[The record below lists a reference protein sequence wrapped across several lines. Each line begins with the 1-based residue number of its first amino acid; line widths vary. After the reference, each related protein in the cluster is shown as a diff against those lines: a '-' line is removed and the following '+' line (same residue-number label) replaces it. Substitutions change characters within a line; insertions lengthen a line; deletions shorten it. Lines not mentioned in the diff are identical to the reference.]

1 MPRRG
6 ARAGARRDRQ
16 KRRPGVWRSR
26 DFHARS
32 SILLFPLRPY
42 WYTGTTVLRTEYDA
56 EEIQFGKKVAESFEV
71 YTGERNVNDTS
82 RS

>member
-1 MPRRG
+1 MVLVPVHEGIGKKEGPVYGGRVTFML
-6 ARAGARRDRQ
+6 ARL
-16 KRRPGVWRSR
+16 
-26 DFHARS
+26 S
-32 SILLFPLRPY
+32 SSLLFPLRPY